1 MFESGAPKLKE
12 QEAVRRWTAA
22 EQQLYPA
29 LLSSPASYERH
40 MSLVRGIC
48 DDLRSVRDIGAL
60 VDAFDEGLDIA
71 RAAAEARSLPTQGLD
86 VELAVG
92 AAFCL
97 RYREVLAETRRD
109 AVKRRVEE
117 ARARGDRWVDL
128 EGSRPFLEM
137 PFPPWRS
144 IEMRLSDGT
153 GIHSWVEESLDETG
167 DGFEY
172 GVEVVKLDPKTGGW
186 LSDTPAEERQTF
198 SDYHLWQ
205 QAIGSL
211 KAR

>member
-1 MFESGAPKLKE
+1 MFESDKPKPKQ
-12 QEAVRRWTAA
+12 QEAVRRWNTA

-29 LLSSPASYERH
+29 LLSSPAGYERY

-48 DDLRSVRDIGAL
+48 DELGSVRDVEAL
-60 VDAFDEGLDIA
+60 VDAYDEGLDVA
-71 RAAAEARSLPTQGLD
+71 ATAAEARSIPTHGLD
-86 VELAVG
+86 MDLAVG

-109 AVKRRVEE
+109 TVKKRIDE

-128 EGSRPFLEM
+128 EGSPPFLQM
-137 PFPPWRS
+137 PFPPWHS
-144 IEMRLSDGT
+144 VEMRLPDGA

-172 GVEVVKLDPKTGGW
+172 GVEVIKLDPETGAW
-186 LSDTPAEERQTF
+186 LTDTPSAERQTF

-205 QAIGSL
+205 QAVEFL

>member
-1 MFESGAPKLKE
+1 M
-12 QEAVRRWTAA
+12 
-22 EQQLYPA
+22 
-29 LLSSPASYERH
+29 SSPAGYERY

-48 DDLRSVRDIGAL
+48 DDLGSVRDVEAL

-71 RAAAEARSLPTQGLD
+71 GRAAEARSLPTQGLD
-86 VELAVG
+86 VELVVG

-109 AVKRRVEE
+109 AMKQRIDQ

-128 EGSRPFLEM
+128 EGSRPFLQM

-144 IEMRLSDGT
+144 IEMQLSDGT
-153 GIHSWVEESLDETG
+153 GIHAWVEESLNETG
-167 DGFEY
+167 DGFEF
-172 GVEVVKLDPKTGGW
+172 GVEVVMLDPQTGGW
-186 LSDTPAEERQTF
+186 LSDTPAGERQTF
-198 SDYHLWQ
+198 SDYRRWQ
-205 QAIGSL
+205 EAIESL

>member
-1 MFESGAPKLKE
+1 MSGNRKLKL
-12 QEAVRRWTAA
+12 QEAVRRWNSA
-22 EQQLYPA
+22 EQQLYPV
-29 LLSSPASYERH
+29 LLSSPAGYERY

-48 DDLRSVRDIGAL
+48 DELASIRDVEAL

-71 RAAAEARSLPTQGLD
+71 TAAAGARSLPTRGLD

-109 AVKRRVEE
+109 KMKRRIDE
-117 ARARGDRWVDL
+117 ARARGDLWVEL
-128 EGSRPFLEM
+128 EGSPPFLQM

-144 IEMRLSDGT
+144 IEMHLADGIA
-153 GIHSWVEESLDETG
+153 IHAWVEEGLEETG

-172 GVEVVKLDPKTGGW
+172 GVEVIKLDPQTGGW
-186 LSDTPAEERQTF
+186 LSDTPAGERQTF
-198 SDYHLWQ
+198 SDYRLWQ
-205 QAIGSL
+205 QAIESL

>member
-1 MFESGAPKLKE
+1 MSLAIQNFK
-12 QEAVRRWTAA
+12 QEAIRRWSEA
-22 EQQLYPA
+22 EQKLYPA

-40 MSLVRGIC
+40 MSLVRSIC
-48 DDLRSVRDIGAL
+48 DELGSVRDVEAL

-71 RAAAEARSLPTQGLD
+71 AAAADARSLPTQGLD

-109 AVKRRVEE
+109 AVIRRVEE
-117 ARARGDRWVDL
+117 GRARGDGWVEL

-144 IEMRLSDGT
+144 IEMRLSDGS
-153 GIHSWVEESLDETG
+153 GIHSWVEESLETTG
-167 DGFEY
+167 GGFEY
-172 GVEVVKLDPKTGGW
+172 GVELIKLDPQTGGW
-186 LSDTPAEERQTF
+186 LSDTPDEERQTF
-198 SDYHLWQ
+198 SDYQVWQ
-205 QAIGSL
+205 QAIDSL